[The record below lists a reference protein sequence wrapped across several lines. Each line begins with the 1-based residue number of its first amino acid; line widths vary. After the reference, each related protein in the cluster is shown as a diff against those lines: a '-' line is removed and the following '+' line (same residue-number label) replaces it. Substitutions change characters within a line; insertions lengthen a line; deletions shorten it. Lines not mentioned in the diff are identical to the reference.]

1 MEFKNYH
8 PIINFIYFAAVIT
21 FGMFIMH
28 PAFLVVSFLCSVACL
43 VTLRRKTAAKFVFFL
58 VLPIIIISAVLNP
71 LFNHGGITIITYM
84 PSGNPFTLESVLYGF
99 ASGTMI
105 AAAIC
110 WFSCMSAVLTSDKI
124 IYLFG
129 RIIPALSLIFSMALK
144 FIPEFTEQ
152 IKRAF
157 AARPKPENEKFIS
170 KIRRSITVLSA
181 AVTWALE
188 NSIDTA
194 DSMKSRGYGLPGRT
208 SFSVFK
214 FSRRDIFALIYTLL
228 LIIYIL
234 SGMLGKA
241 AYFRYFPSVKYA
253 EISFDTISMLAA
265 YFLLCIMPC
274 MIELWETKKWKSLK

>member
-8 PIINFIYFAAVIT
+8 PIVNFIYFAAVIT

-28 PAFLVVSFLCSVACL
+28 PAFLAVSLLCSAACL
-43 VTLRRKTAAKFVFFL
+43 FTLKRKGAARFVLFL
-58 VLPIIIISAVLNP
+58 LFVIVISAILNP
-71 LFNHGGITIITYM
+71 LFNHEGITIITYM
-84 PSGNPFTLESVLYGF
+84 PGGNPFTFESVLYGI
-99 ASGTMI
+99 ASGSMI

-110 WFSCMSAVLTSDKI
+110 WFSCMSAVMTSDKI

-144 FIPEFTEQ
+144 FIPEFTAQ
-152 IKRAF
+152 IKRAS
-157 AARPKPENEKFIS
+157 AARPDVETK
-170 KIRRSITVLSA
+170 KIRRGITVLSA

-194 DSMKSRGYGLPGRT
+194 NSMKARGYGLSGRT

-214 FSRRDIFALIYTLL
+214 FSRRDIFALIYTLVL
-228 LIIYIL
+228 VIYIIFEMF
-234 SGMLGKA
+234 GGGT
-241 AYFRYFPSVKYA
+241 YFRYFPSVKYT
-253 EISFDTISMLAA
+253 EISFNTVSLLTA

-274 MIELWETKKWKSLK
+274 IIELWEAKKWKL